1 MNLVQIF
8 GFFGFFGFSTGPTP
22 LQPSRV
28 FFWFLQLLCTGAGW
42 SRAWPVRLSPM
53 SVTTAIL
60 GIQTVHISK
69 KVTEVLWMVSH
80 CGQEASFSYT

>member
-28 FFWFLQLLCTGAGW
+28 FFLVFAGW

-60 GIQTVHISK
+60 GIQTVHIST
-69 KVTEVLWMVSH
+69 KVTEALWMVSH